1 MNTAEENKSE
11 TIVPLQPSTNIIHA
25 SGFEI
30 PEMLYSE
37 ISKLGQTRLIST
49 VLFEETI
56 EKCINFQPQ
65 IILLDLDLIRPDLNS
80 NLKLLRRLC
89 SDALVILIVPNNQSI
104 GELSHVDWIWS
115 YIKRDKLQENL
126 KDRISEALQFIKE
139 NSDRIQLGS
148 RRNENLS
155 SELEWLI
162 WKESLSGI
170 TELELGK
177 GILTSLTRSMFQGL
191 GIGSL
196 VGQLDLCE
204 FFMQEDNGVVRIPEK
219 LLSVVINTKNLL
231 RDRIEKI
238 EYFKT
243 YLDRSI
249 EKQTMNSSDL
259 RAYIEE
265 IIQTLNPLLEI
276 KNQSIVIMNEFES
289 VDLICNR
296 DFLHFSITEILV
308 NAMKFSPDNSEIVV
322 SFVKSDDNCSL
333 LFKNDVSSFIEGG
346 SGIPDEYY
354 YKVFEPF
361 FRLNNLYDERFYS
374 NELGMGI
381 GLNVVRNLAKQI
393 DCRTYLYE
401 IKKGNTEDKTR
412 RVAIELKF
420 KLVSLKKEKKSL
432 RIYEDG
438 KIRKTHTPF

>member
-1 MNTAEENKSE
+1 MNTVEQKDSDN
-11 TIVPLQPSTNIIHA
+11 IVSLQTLTTIIHA
-25 SGFEI
+25 SGFAI
-30 PEMLYSE
+30 SDILCRE
-37 ISKLGQTRLIST
+37 ISNLGQIRLIST
-49 VLFEETI
+49 SSIGEVI
-56 EKCINFQPQ
+56 EKCINFPPQ

-89 SDALVILIVPNNQSI
+89 SDALVILIVSNNQSI
-104 GELSHVDWIWS
+104 SELSHIDWIWS
-115 YIKRDKLQENL
+115 YIKRDTLQENL
-126 KDRISEALQFIKE
+126 KDRILEALQFIKE
-139 NSDRIQLGS
+139 NSERIQLGS
-148 RRNENLS
+148 RRSENLS

-204 FFMQEDNGVVRIPEK
+204 FFMREEDGFIRIPEK
-219 LLSVVINTKNLL
+219 LFSVVLNTKNLL
-231 RDRIEKI
+231 RNRIEKI

-249 EKQTMNSSDL
+249 EKQTMKSSDL
-259 RAYIEE
+259 KAYIEE
-265 IIQTLNPLLEI
+265 IIRTLGPLLEI

-296 DFLHFSITEILV
+296 DFLHFSINEILV

-322 SFVKSDDNCSL
+322 SFVRSEDTCSL
-333 LFKNDVSSFIEGG
+333 LFKNDVSSFLEGG

-401 IKKGNTEDKTR
+401 IKKANTEDKTR

-420 KLVSLKKEKKSL
+420 KLASLKKEQNSL
-432 RIYEDG
+432 RIYDDG
-438 KIRKTHTPF
+438 KIRKTHSPF